1 MLKTNCK
8 NPMLELSKEFIQKD
22 REDFTLEDVKALQEL
37 IKYHSDLYYNKEQ
50 PIISDYEYDVL
61 FEKLQ
66 VLEDKFQ
73 IQSKQSNQVWAEIW
87 ESTFLKVKHSR
98 PMISLGNTY
107 NAQDLWDFDERV
119 KRNIEK
125 TSPQP
130 SPLRGEGVWSKIEY
144 ILEFKFDGLWV
155 ELIYKN
161 GELVQAI
168 TRWNGVEG
176 EDVTV
181 NAMQIDNIP
190 KTIAYKNHLEVRGEV
205 VMPISSFNNLNEQAK
220 KTWGKIFSNPR
231 NAASWSMRMKDAKIT
246 KQRNLKFFAYDLANF
261 DDFRNA
267 ENISEY
273 YEVIKDLEK
282 YNFEISSYFKK
293 LSGIQEVIWAIE
305 NFWDVKKQIDFEIDG
320 LVLKVNDISLWE
332 TIGWTQHHPRYA
344 ISYKFPA
351 EILTT
356 KINSVEHQVGRTGT
370 ITPVANLEPII
381 IGWVTVRRA
390 TLHNYEEVENL
401 WVHISDTV
409 FIKRAWEVIPKIIS
423 VVETI
428 RDNSAEKI
436 TPPKLCPSCK
446 TPVIK
451 DGEKVRFFCP
461 NTLDCPA
468 QHSEKLVF
476 AVGKQWFNID
486 GFWVRQVEL
495 FLELWIIKNLVDI
508 FTIENKKEDILAL
521 EGFKEKSVNNL
532 ISGVQKAKN
541 VEISTFLT
549 ALAIAGVG
557 KKTAKTLWKLF
568 HSKESL
574 LEFPYDVEDL
584 VALDDIW
591 PEIAQNMI
599 DYFSNDAHKII
610 LEQLDA
616 ILEIKYFEKLEIS
629 SELQEN
635 PYFWKKMCITGSF
648 VWDDGNKI
656 SRDDLV
662 KKLESVWWEFT
673 GSVSKNTDFLL
684 AGEKAGSKLK
694 KAQELNI
701 SIINL
706 QDFLNQVD

>member
-8 NPMLELSKEFIQKD
+8 ISMLELSKEFIQKD
-22 REDFTLEDVKALQEL
+22 REDFILEDVKTLQEL
-37 IKYHSDLYYNKEQ
+37 IKYHSDLYYNKEE
-50 PIISDYEYDVL
+50 PIISDYEYDIL
-61 FEKLQ
+61 LDTLQYLEEKYNISDT
-66 VLEDKFQ
+66 VGD
-73 IQSKQSNQVWAEIW
+73 NVWAEII
-87 ESTFLKVKHSR
+87 ESTFQKVKHSR
-98 PMISLGNTY
+98 PMISLWNTY

-119 KRNIEK
+119 KKNILNNQEFD
-125 TSPQP
+125 
-130 SPLRGEGVWSKIEY
+130 LNNKIEY

-161 GELVQAI
+161 GELAQAI
-168 TRWNGVEG
+168 TRWNWVEG
-176 EDVTV
+176 EDVTI
-181 NAMQIDNIP
+181 NAMQIENIP
-190 KTIAYKNHLEVRGEV
+190 KKIAYKNHLEVRGEV
-205 VMPISSFNNLNEQAK
+205 VMPISSFDALNQEAK

-231 NAASWSMRMKDAKIT
+231 NAASGSMRMKDSRVT

-282 YNFEISSYFKK
+282 YNFEISSYFNK
-293 LSGIQEVIWAIE
+293 LSGIQEVISAIE
-305 NFWDVKKQIDFEIDG
+305 NFWDIKKQIDFEIDG

-332 TIGWTQHHPRYA
+332 KIGWTQHHPRYA

-401 WVHISDTV
+401 WVHIWDSV
-409 FIKRAWEVIPKIIS
+409 FIKRAGEVIPKIIS

-428 RDNSAEKI
+428 RDNNALKI

-461 NTLDCPA
+461 NTIDCPA

-521 EGFKEKSVNNL
+521 EWFKQKSVNNL
-532 ISGVQKAKN
+532 ISGVQKAKS

-574 LEFPYDVEDL
+574 LQFPYTIEDL

-616 ILEIKYFEKLEIS
+616 ILDIS
-629 SELQEN
+629 YYTSPPAPLLTWEGRQSI
-635 PYFWKKMCITGSF
+635 YFWKKMCITGSF

-656 SRDDLV
+656 SRDELV

-694 KAQELNI
+694 KAEELKV
-701 SIINL
+701 SIISL
-706 QDFLNQVD
+706 QDFLNQVNSM